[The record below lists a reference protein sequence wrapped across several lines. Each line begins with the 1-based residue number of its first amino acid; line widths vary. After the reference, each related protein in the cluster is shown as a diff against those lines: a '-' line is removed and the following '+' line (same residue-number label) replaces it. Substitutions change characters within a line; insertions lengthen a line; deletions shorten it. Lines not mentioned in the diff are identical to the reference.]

1 MARSCNPRG
10 NPKRPFLFF
19 FFFPLRA
26 LVFTC
31 SRGCQGE
38 ARLSLSHPSGQES
51 GTQLWKQPQ
60 RLSRLRTC
68 PCQRAVAEAAPLP
81 HACWKKKGLMPSLSC
96 SHRHARCQQK
106 ISRFSACRCFKD
118 SGISGMKPGKKQA
131 ALFRLLASVL
141 HSTPTC
147 SSRPSYRESG
157 SEIWQQTPSANPAKP
172 QSLAKG
178 GRFWKSP
185 PQQGSAP
192 LTP

>member
-1 MARSCNPRG
+1 MTPRRGETLSMGYFHAAVPPACPQRGAKTAPRDLGTLSFPLSARGGQAAPHHPPHASRAGARRATPTSSHQLCRRAAGTAVARSCNPRG

-81 HACWKKKGLMPSLSC
+81 HACWK
-96 SHRHARCQQK
+96 
-106 ISRFSACRCFKD
+106 
-118 SGISGMKPGKKQA
+118 
-131 ALFRLLASVL
+131 
-141 HSTPTC
+141 
-147 SSRPSYRESG
+147 
-157 SEIWQQTPSANPAKP
+157 
-172 QSLAKG
+172 
-178 GRFWKSP
+178 
-185 PQQGSAP
+185 
-192 LTP
+192 